1 MMVEETEL
9 AASAW
14 MRWVLKIP
22 TVIAFRLV
30 LESQYLVLLRTRT
43 RMCVQIQREEEK
55 LFGSLHWTR
64 ISRGL

>member
-14 MRWVLKIP
+14 MRWVLEIP

-30 LESQYLVLLRTRT
+30 LQYLVLLRTRT
-43 RMCVQIQREEEK
+43 RMGVQIQREEEK
-55 LFGSLHWTR
+55 LYGSLHW